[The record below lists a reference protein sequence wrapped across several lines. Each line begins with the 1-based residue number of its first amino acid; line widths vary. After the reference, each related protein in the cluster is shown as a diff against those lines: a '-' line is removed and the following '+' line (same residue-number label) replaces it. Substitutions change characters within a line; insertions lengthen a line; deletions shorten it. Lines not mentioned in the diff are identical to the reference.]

1 MKKKYMSCS
10 QANPWIQ
17 GEHPAD
23 ATTIWK
29 GFHSI
34 IWQMNIKTQRQNWS
48 NSLTWKSQSWYM
60 QMIFETLVSVS
71 VHLYTHKGD
80 GGRNEQ
86 WEGDIG
92 VP

>member
-1 MKKKYMSCS
+1 
-10 QANPWIQ
+10 
-17 GEHPAD
+17 
-23 ATTIWK
+23 
-29 GFHSI
+29 
-34 IWQMNIKTQRQNWS
+34 
-48 NSLTWKSQSWYM
+48 M
-60 QMIFETLVSVS
+60 QMIFETLLSVS